1 MVAQRRLRYPVVV
14 RRPALVIALAATL
27 TAALDVA
34 TVRDAHCGP
43 AEDAK
48 AAKLFERAESE
59 YQAGHFQA
67 AIDLLLEAQR
77 LAPDPVLHYNLARAY
92 EGLGD
97 LDHAIASYDAYVKAD
112 PGSKDRGAVEARL
125 RTLEQQKAARDK
137 PVDRAPPERPPPT
150 VDKPS
155 PSKRS
160 ASPVPWIIAGVG
172 ALGLGV
178 GGVLGG
184 LSLGAKSDAEDPE
197 SSGVDVESSLDR
209 ARTLALGAN
218 ITFAVGGTLALAG
231 AIWGIVDVATLGK
244 PDKTAARIRIGP
256 TGALLVV
263 PL

>member
-1 MVAQRRLRYPVVV
+1 MRRS
-14 RRPALVIALAATL
+14 ALLIALAVAT
-27 TAALDVA
+27 TAAVDVA
-34 TVRDAHCGP
+34 HVRDARGGP
-43 AEDAK
+43 AEEKK

-97 LDHAIASYDAYVKAD
+97 LDNAIASYDAYVKAD
-112 PGSKDRGAVEARL
+112 PSSKDRGAVEARL
-125 RTLEQQKAARDK
+125 KTLEQQKAARDK
-137 PVDRAPPERPPPT
+137 PADRPVEERRAAPAEKAPAP
-150 VDKPS
+150 
-155 PSKRS
+155 KRT
-160 ASPVPWIIAGVG
+160 ASPVPWVIAGIG

-184 LSLGAKSDAEDPE
+184 LSLGASSDAEDPE
-197 SSGVDVESSLDR
+197 TSGVDVEGSLDR

-218 ITFAVGGTLALAG
+218 ITFGVGGALALAG
-231 AIWGIVDVATLGK
+231 TIWGIVDVATLGK
-244 PDKTAARIRIGP
+244 SADKGAARVKVGP
-256 TGALLVV
+256 TGAVLVV